1 MPRAKKNARILNI
14 RLDAEIYDMLDQF
27 CEESGQ
33 ARTLAVERFL
43 RKGLEEYFGKEKEE
57 RMPINSSTLL

>member
-57 RMPINSSTLL
+57 RMPVNSSTLL